1 MEIKIETESPEETL
15 SQDTRILAAV
25 GYLPM
30 FFLLPLLLRPK
41 EKFCRFHGVQSL
53 LLLMALAIF
62 WIGVYITDFLLG
74 RVMGN
79 VILIGFIF
87 KVFAWII
94 HYLTGTVISLVYIF
108 LVIIGF
114 VQAAAGQYWRIPVLS
129 TYTERLRMWLGSS

>member
-1 MEIKIETESPEETL
+1 MEIKIETESANETV

-41 EKFCRFHGVQSL
+41 EKFCRFHGLQSL

-62 WIGVYITDFLLG
+62 WIFVYITDFLLG
-74 RVMGN
+74 RIMGN

-87 KVFAWII
+87 KIFAWLI
-94 HYLTGTVISLVYIF
+94 HWLGGTVVSLLYIF

-129 TYTERLRMWLGSS
+129 TYARRLHLWSDLG